1 MRNSCLLLLI
11 FLCLFYQVHSQNKRV
26 VTNLHVLTSDSVSLF
41 VNKAGKGTAC
51 IFVHGGPGAWS
62 KSFEELG
69 GNVLEQKLTMYYFD
83 QRGCGRSASPANSD
97 YSTERMVED
106 IETIRKQAGENKV
119 YLIAHS
125 FGGVLA
131 LKYAEKYPEHVKGLI
146 MLNATLYVD
155 NSLLNQIS
163 FVNKTLSTHIIAPK
177 DSVLQAF
184 IAAKTQLR
192 KAGLEY
198 KMLSE
203 NKAAVD
209 KLDSVDNSERR
220 NNSFAQHVFSMP
232 IYWGDFTKETA
243 KVKVPVLVIT
253 GTKDN
258 NIGPEH
264 YKLFRFPNQ
273 QVKVIEGGHIL
284 YYEKNREFADAV
296 FQYVR

>member
-1 MRNSCLLLLI
+1 MRNRLLLVLI
-11 FLCLFYQVHSQNKRV
+11 FFCISYSTYSQDERV
-26 VTNLHVLTSDSVSLF
+26 ITTHVFTPDSVALF
-41 VNKAGKGTAC
+41 VKEAGKGTPC

-69 GNVLEQKLTMYYFD
+69 GSVLEQKLTMYYFD
-83 QRGCGRSASPANSD
+83 QRGCGRSTSPANND
-97 YSTERMVED
+97 YSPERMVED
-106 IETIRKQAGENKV
+106 IETIRKQTGENKV

-131 LKYAEKYPEHVKGLI
+131 LKYAEKYPDHVKGLI

-155 NSLLNQIS
+155 NSLLNQIA
-163 FVNKTLSTHIIAPK
+163 FINKTIGTHIVAPK

-184 IAAKTQLR
+184 IEAKAQLR

-198 KMLSE
+198 KILSN

-209 KLDSVDNSERR
+209 ELDRVDNSEER
-220 NNSFAQHVFSMP
+220 NNSFARAAFNMP
-232 IYWGDFTKETA
+232 FYFGDFTKET
-243 KVKVPVLVIT
+243 KNVKVPVLIIT

-273 QVKVIEGGHIL
+273 HVKIIEGGHIL
-284 YYEKNREFADAV
+284 YYERNKEFAKAV
-296 FQYVR
+296 FQFVQ

>member
-1 MRNSCLLLLI
+1 MRNSLLFLLI
-11 FLCLFYQVHSQNKRV
+11 ALCTNYNTYSQSKRN

-41 VNKAGKGTAC
+41 VNKAGKGTTC

-69 GNVLEQKLTMYYFD
+69 GSVLEQKLTMYYFD
-83 QRGCGRSASPANSD
+83 QRGCGRSASPANND
-97 YSTERMVED
+97 YSPERMVED
-106 IETIRKQAGENKV
+106 IETIRKQAGETKV

-155 NSLLNQIS
+155 NSLLNQIA
-163 FVNKTLSTHIIAPK
+163 FVNKTLGTHIVASK

-198 KMLSE
+198 KMLSD

-209 KLDSVDNSERR
+209 KLDSVDNSEQR
-220 NNSFAQHVFSMP
+220 NNSFAQHVFAMP
-232 IYWGDFTKETA
+232 VYWGDFTKETA

-253 GTKDN
+253 GARDN

-273 QVKVIEGGHIL
+273 QVKVVEGGHIW
-284 YYEKNREFADAV
+284 YYEKNREFAETV
-296 FQYVR
+296 FQFTH